1 MKRGANARVAE
12 HWRCDAGS
20 ALVAVLHIPASLNR
34 PRTFDVD
41 VTLLVRVPEGG
52 EAWHR
57 LSVELD
63 GQQQWQRRIPSHAPS
78 DGLDYHCRIRLE
90 PGRALRIRAVAAVG
104 ASSVQQLCVE
114 AREEL

>member
-1 MKRGANARVAE
+1 MRRGTNAPVAE
-12 HWRCDAGS
+12 HWHCDAGS
-20 ALVAVLHIPASLNR
+20 APVAVLQIPASLSR

-41 VTLLVRVPEGG
+41 VTLLVRVPDGDEP
-52 EAWHR
+52 WHQ
-57 LSVELD
+57 LNVELD

-90 PGRALRIRAVAAVG
+90 PGHALRIRAVAAVG
-104 ASSVQQLCVE
+104 ACSVQQLGIE

>member
-1 MKRGANARVAE
+1 MKRSANAPVAE

-20 ALVAVLHIPASLNR
+20 APVAVIHIPAALSR

-41 VTLLVRVPEGG
+41 MTLLVRVPEGG
-52 EAWHR
+52 EAWHQ

-104 ASSVQQLCVE
+104 ACSVQQLCVE

>member
-1 MKRGANARVAE
+1 MKRDAQAPVAE
-12 HWRCDAGS
+12 HWRCDAGG
-20 ALVAVLHIPASLNR
+20 ALVAVLHIPAALSR

-52 EAWHR
+52 EPWH
-57 LSVELD
+57 LLGVELD
-63 GQQQWQRRIPSHAPS
+63 GQQQWQRRIASHGPS
-78 DGLDYHCRIRLE
+78 DGLDYHCRVRLE

-114 AREEL
+114 VREEL